1 MPESKL
7 FTPYQLG
14 DITLRNRIVMAP
26 MSRSRALDGAGE
38 NAPGELMLKYY
49 TQRSSCGLVIT
60 EGAPISKQ
68 GRGYIYTPGIYR
80 PEQIAGWRRITDS
93 VHDAGAKIWIQLWHT
108 GRKGHSSLRE
118 DGSAPVGA
126 STVRSQSVCQILNSE
141 GEIEAVQDGQP
152 RTLETREIKAIVQ
165 DYAQAAR
172 NAMEAGFDGVQV
184 HAANGYLLDQF
195 LSPYINNERTDEY
208 GGSLENRARLM
219 IEATQAVAD
228 AIGPSRVG
236 IRISPLGI
244 VGDMQPDPTP
254 METYMYLTNQF
265 NGIGIEALDLNDG
278 PGAWIHNPDDE
289 LLQAF
294 RKTFNKT
301 LMMCGGFTSDRAHAA
316 VNAGMCDLVDFA
328 KWYIS
333 NPDLVERIQQN
344 APLAPFNPAT
354 VFMSGTGE
362 AGYTDF
368 PTLADRNQ

>member
-1 MPESKL
+1 
-7 FTPYQLG
+7 
-14 DITLRNRIVMAP
+14 MAP

-93 VHDAGAKIWIQLWHT
+93 VHDAGGKIWIQLWHT

-165 DYAQAAR
+165 DYSQAAR

-344 APLAPFNPAT
+344 APLTPFNPAT

-368 PTLADRNQ
+368 PTLADSIS